1 MLSVATCSWRHATLH
16 LCASDASAGVGGC
29 NLYFSSGKGVHILK
43 VNWERM
49 GKGVKRNKIRIR
61 SKMSTLEMIINNKT
75 IANVEKYCRCKKQ

>member
-61 SKMSTLEMIINNKT
+61 SKMYTLEMIIITKLL
-75 IANVEKYCRCKKQ
+75 QM